1 MADGDIAGQ
10 LKKSQIPL
18 LLIQGAKD
26 ETVPIENL
34 DLLYQAAA
42 GPKQKYRDPDAAHI
56 ATRED
61 DPVAYDHL
69 VADFL
74 APYIK

>member
-18 LLIQGAKD
+18 LLIHGAKD
-26 ETVPIENL
+26 TTVPVENL
-34 DLLYQAAA
+34 DILYQAAA
-42 GPKQKYRDPDAAHI
+42 GPKQKYCDPNAEHI
-56 ATRED
+56 ATRD
-61 DPVAYDHL
+61 ADPVKYDQL

-74 APYIK
+74 STVIA